1 MKKYFILPIVIAVTA
16 LNGCNSSN
24 NKSNESGDISTGAPQ
39 TQINEDSGGI
49 TSSSSNS
56 DSNADASIKD
66 IVSGYLNLK
75 NALVNDNGKEA
86 ATAGK
91 EIVEAMNKLD
101 KGSLT
106 AEQKKI
112 YEEVEE
118 DAREHAEHIG
128 TNADKIDH
136 QREHF
141 EMLSK
146 DMYDLVKTFGATQI
160 LYQDYCPMYNENKG
174 ATWISETKEIK
185 NPYFGKKM
193 LKCGELKEEMEL

>member
-1 MKKYFILPIVIAVTA
+1 MKKYFILPIAIAVIA

-24 NKSNESGDISTGAPQ
+24 NKSNESGDIINDTGP
-39 TQINEDSGGI
+39 TQMTNDNETK
-49 TSSSSNS
+49 TSSLS
-56 DSNADASIKD
+56 DSATNDAASIKG
-66 IVSGYLNLK
+66 IVSGYLNVK

-86 ATAGK
+86 AAAGK
-91 EIVEAMNKLD
+91 EIVDAMNKLD

-146 DMYDLVKTFGATQI
+146 DIYDLVKTFGATQI

-193 LKCGELKEEMEL
+193 LKCGELKEEIEL